1 MINVSYYVYKE
12 CLIKKQYKNSFLI
25 GFRVVYAYFLN
36 LDDIKSFNHNKYLLN
51 FLDDFTKK
59 TLIN

>member
-12 CLIKKQYKNSFLI
+12 CLIKKQNKNSFL
-25 GFRVVYAYFLN
+25 VAYFLN
-36 LDDIKSFNHNKYLLN
+36 PGDIKSFNHNKYLLN

-59 TLIN
+59 KTLIN